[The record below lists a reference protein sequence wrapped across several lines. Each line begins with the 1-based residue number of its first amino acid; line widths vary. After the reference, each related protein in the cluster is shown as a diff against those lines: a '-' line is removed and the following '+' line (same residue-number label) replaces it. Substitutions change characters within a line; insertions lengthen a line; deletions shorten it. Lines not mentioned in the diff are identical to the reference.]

1 MKESIFSTRQT
12 PVEKRLGI
20 YVHIPFCRSKCQ
32 YCDFYSLGGSRDRYL
47 VDNFLQALAA
57 HIKET
62 AARCPDYAVDTV
74 YFGGGTPSF
83 FGADNLRRIL
93 YEIQNNFHVT
103 RDAEITYE
111 ANPDS
116 ITDKQ
121 LKRLRREGFNR
132 ISIGVQND
140 NDDMLKKLGRPHNY
154 EQAVAAVARARKAGF
169 DNLSLDL
176 MYGLPNQTLLEWRD
190 TLNHVLELKPDHMSC
205 YGLKVEEGTP
215 LWEYR
220 DCANLPDD
228 DAQADMYLATVEI
241 LKEAGYEQYEISN
254 FARPGHMSRHN
265 LKYWLGEEYIGFGPA
280 AASDF
285 GGMRYT
291 NRPDIH
297 AYIDGILHNGSIL
310 SENEE
315 IPMRERAGEYVML
328 RLRTALGIEA
338 EEYEKQFLMPFEPL
352 EALLTQLAQQSL
364 CQKIDGRWVLTP
376 NGFLL
381 SNQIISALQLAQQRS
396 KPLAKKR

>member
-1 MKESIFSTRQT
+1 MRESMFSAKP

-32 YCDFYSLGGSRDRYL
+32 YCDFYSLGGRRDPHM
-47 VDNFLQALAA
+47 VDDFLQALAI

-83 FGADNLRRIL
+83 FGGENLRRIL
-93 YEIQNNFHVT
+93 DEIQEHFHVQ

-116 ITDKQ
+116 ITEKQ
-121 LKRLRREGFNR
+121 LKRLRRAGFNR
-132 ISIGVQND
+132 ISIGVQSDD
-140 NDDMLKKLGRPHNY
+140 NDMLKKLGRPHSY
-154 EQAVAAVARARKAGF
+154 EQAATAVARARKAGF

-176 MYGLPNQTLLEWRD
+176 MYGLPGQTLLDWRD
-190 TLNHVLELKPDHMSC
+190 TLNHVLELNPDHMSC

-215 LWEYR
+215 LWEYK

-228 DAQADMYLATVEI
+228 DAQADMYLAAVEI
-241 LKEAGYEQYEISN
+241 LAEAGYEQYEISN
-254 FARPGHMSRHN
+254 FAKPGYMSRHN

-291 NRPDIH
+291 NRPDIA
-297 AYIDGILHNGSIL
+297 AYNSAMLHHGSVL
-310 SENEE
+310 SECEE
-315 IPMRERAGEYVML
+315 IPLRERAGEYVML
-328 RLRTALGIEA
+328 RLRTALGIDA
-338 EEYEKQFLMPFEPL
+338 QEYETQFLMPFEPL
-352 EALLTQLAQQSL
+352 EALLQRFSEQNL
-364 CQKIDGRWVLTP
+364 CHKTAGRWVLTP
-376 NGFLL
+376 QGFLL
-381 SNQIISALQLAQQRS
+381 SNQIISSLQLAQQQS

>member
-1 MKESIFSTRQT
+1 MKGSIFSAK
-12 PVEKRLGI
+12 PPEEKRLGI

-32 YCDFYSLGGSRDRYL
+32 YCDFYSLGGRRDPHT
-47 VDNFLQALAA
+47 VDDFLQALAI

-83 FGADNLRRIL
+83 FGGENLRRIL
-93 YEIQNNFHVT
+93 DEIQEHFHVL

-116 ITDKQ
+116 ITEKQ
-121 LKRLRREGFNR
+121 LKRLRRAGFNR
-132 ISIGVQND
+132 ISIGVQSDD
-140 NDDMLKKLGRPHNY
+140 NDMLKKLGRPHNY
-154 EQAVAAVARARKAGF
+154 EQAATAVARARKAGF

-176 MYGLPNQTLLEWRD
+176 MYGLPGQTLLDWRD
-190 TLNHVLELKPDHMSC
+190 TLNHVLELNPEHMSC

-215 LWEYR
+215 LWEYK

-228 DAQADMYLATVEI
+228 DAQADMYLAAVEI
-241 LKEAGYEQYEISN
+241 LSQAGYEQYEISN
-254 FARPGHMSRHN
+254 FAKPGHMSRHN

-291 NRPDIH
+291 NRPDIA
-297 AYIDGILHNGSIL
+297 AYNNAMLHHGSAL
-310 SENEE
+310 SECEE
-315 IPMRERAGEYVML
+315 IPLRERAGEYVML
-328 RLRTALGIEA
+328 RLRTALGIDA
-338 EEYEKQFLMPFEPL
+338 QEYETQFLMPFEPL
-352 EALLTQLAQQSL
+352 EALLQRFAEQNL
-364 CQKIDGRWVLTP
+364 CRKTAGRWVLTP
-376 NGFLL
+376 QGFLL
-381 SNQIISALQLAQQRS
+381 SNQIISSLQLAQQQS

>member
-1 MKESIFSTRQT
+1 MDARMFSDKTA

-32 YCDFYSLGGSRDRYL
+32 YCDFYSLGGSRDKYL
-47 VDNFLQALAA
+47 MDNFLQALAV

-62 AARCPDYAVDTV
+62 GARCPDYVVDTV

-83 FGADNLRRIL
+83 FGADGLRRIFS
-93 YEIQNNFHVT
+93 EIQNRFRVA
-103 RDAEITYE
+103 RDAEVCYE

-116 ITDKQ
+116 ITSQQ
-121 LKRLRREGFNR
+121 LKRLHSEGFNR
-132 ISIGVQND
+132 ISIGVQS
-140 NDDMLKKLGRPHNY
+140 DDDEMLKKLGRPHNY
-154 EQAVAAVARARKAGF
+154 EQAVTAVERARAAGF
-169 DNLSLDL
+169 DNLSIDL
-176 MYGLPNQTLLEWRD
+176 MYGLPSQTLEQWQK
-190 TLNHVLELKPDHMSC
+190 TLAHVLELKPEHISC

-228 DAQADMYLATVEI
+228 DAQADMYLYTVQALEA
-241 LKEAGYEQYEISN
+241 AGYGQYEISN
-254 FARPGHMSRHN
+254 FARPGRMSRHN

-291 NRPDIH
+291 NRADIH
-297 AYIDGILHNGSIL
+297 AYIDGILGGGSVL
-310 SENEE
+310 SEWEE
-315 IPMRERAGEYVML
+315 VPTRERAGEYVML
-328 RLRTALGIEA
+328 RLRTALGIGE
-338 EEYEKQFLMPFEPL
+338 EEYEKHFLMPFKPL
-352 EALLTQLAQQSL
+352 EKVLLPLAEQGL
-364 CQKIDGRWVLTP
+364 CRREAERWVLTP
-376 NGFLL
+376 KGYLL
-381 SNQIISALQLAQQRS
+381 SNQIISSLQLAQQKS